1 MGKMEAAEEVSDVM
15 WEGLNPLFLVMEME
29 ERYKV
34 KEGRQ
39 SLEVGI
45 GKKKKKKKNQFT
57 SIATRKDI
65 VLKAL

>member
-45 GKKKKKKKNQFT
+45 GKKKKKKKTVSQ
-57 SIATRKDI
+57 
-65 VLKAL
+65 